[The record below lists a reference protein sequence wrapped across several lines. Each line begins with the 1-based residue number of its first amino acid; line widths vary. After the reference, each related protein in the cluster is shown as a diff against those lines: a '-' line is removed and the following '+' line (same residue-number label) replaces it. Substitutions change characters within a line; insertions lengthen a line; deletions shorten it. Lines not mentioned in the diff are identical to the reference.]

1 MGLRRAR
8 PEREQDYHPGPAL
21 LEYGEEALMSPTTPV
36 RFVTAEETRR
46 ALAMPA
52 AIKAVAEALIEFSSG
67 RAIVPART
75 SLEVPDARTTA
86 LVMAAYLPGAKRIGL
101 KLISLCEDN
110 PARGL
115 PLAQAVTVVM
125 DAERGTPLAVLEA
138 GHLTAVRTGAASGA
152 ATDALARRDARVAAI
167 FGAGVQGRT
176 QLEAVAAVRPL
187 RKALIFDVDA
197 RAAAAFVGEMSAKL
211 GLQVEPAPGP
221 AALREADIVCTATTS
236 TTPVFRD
243 GDLKPG
249 VHINAVGSYKP
260 HVRELPDE
268 TVRRA
273 LLFVDDR
280 RACLDEAG
288 DILIPLRDGLIGEGH
303 IRAEIGEVLAGLQP
317 GRGSEEETT
326 VFKSVGNAVEDLA
339 VAALVLG

>member
-1 MGLRRAR
+1 MKILGTNEIRSRLAMSEAIRAVR
-8 PEREQDYHPGPAL
+8 
-21 LEYGEEALMSPTTPV
+21 EALVELST
-36 RFVTAEETRR
+36 
-46 ALAMPA
+46 
-52 AIKAVAEALIEFSSG
+52 G

-75 SLEVPDARTTA
+75 SLEGPGRRTTA
-86 LVMAAYLPGAKRIGL
+86 LVMPAYLPRTERIGV

-115 PLAQAVTVVM
+115 PLAQAVTIVM

-138 GHLTAVRTGAASGA
+138 GHLTAVRTGAASGV

-176 QLEAVAAVRPL
+176 QLEAIAVVRPL
-187 RKALIFDVDA
+187 RKAFVVDIDP
-197 RAAAAFVGEMSAKL
+197 RAAAAFAKEMSARL
-211 GLQVEPAPGP
+211 GLEVEPADAA
-221 AALREADIVCTATTS
+221 AALRGADVVSTTTTS
-236 TTPVFRD
+236 AAPVLRD

-260 HVRELPDE
+260 QVRELPGE
-268 TVRRA
+268 TIRRA
-273 LLFVDDR
+273 ALFVDER
-280 RACLDEAG
+280 RACLEEAG
-288 DILIPLRDGLIGEGH
+288 DILIPLREGLIGEDH
-303 IRAEIGEVLAGLQP
+303 IRAEIGEVVAGLAP
-317 GRGSEEETT
+317 GRGSEEEIT